1 MAKLRKRLASAAQNA
16 RKHVLSLALVQNLH
30 PSPAPRQPSHPRQ
43 SSSAAPKTVVVR
55 ARKLGDAPSTRA
67 LREKQSNIHKMGRQ
81 RSPPTKRSCET
92 DDAARY
98 VNLHRREV
106 GRFGAQGLDTKKA
119 RAYEADDLV
128 RLGCKPAKRT
138 KEPIAMLQRR
148 RANEKR
154 REAAQRH
161 ADLESGMFVRTKRK
175 KFSQK

>member
-30 PSPAPRQPSHPRQ
+30 RSPAPPQTSHSRQ
-43 SSSAAPKTVVVR
+43 SSSTASETVVVR
-55 ARKLGDAPSTRA
+55 ARQLGDAPSTRPV
-67 LREKQSNIHKMGRQ
+67 REKQSNIHKTRRQ
-81 RSPPTKRSCET
+81 RSPPTKLSHET

-119 RAYEADDLV
+119 RAYEAEDLV

-138 KEPIAMLQRR
+138 KEPIAMFQRR
-148 RANEKR
+148 RANEKQ

-161 ADLESGMFVRTKRK
+161 ADLESGMLVRTKRK